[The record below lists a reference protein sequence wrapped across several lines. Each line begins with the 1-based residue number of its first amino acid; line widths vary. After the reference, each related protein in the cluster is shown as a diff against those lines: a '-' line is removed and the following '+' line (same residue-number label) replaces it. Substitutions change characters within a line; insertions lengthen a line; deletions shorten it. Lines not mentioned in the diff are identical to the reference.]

1 MPGLNSLHVLVV
13 DDNPHMRSIV
23 VAILRGVGIGIVK
36 EASDGADAMEVM
48 RAGVPD
54 IVIVDLNMFPIDGLE
69 FTQMIRTA
77 VDSPFPFVPIIM
89 MTGHTERTKVT
100 AARDSGVNWWP
111 SPSLRKP
118 CSTASSPS
126 SIALGRSSKRRPI
139 PGHVVVEAL
148 AAKTMLAS
156 FVVSRTIKQRTHKL
170 TNRKKKQHERG
181 DPCRADCAKFP
192 SSAENGWSSF
202 AHADA

>member
-1 MPGLNSLHVLVV
+1 
-13 DDNPHMRSIV
+13 MRSIV

-100 AARDSGVNWWP
+100 AARDSGVNE
-111 SPSLRKP
+111 LVAKP
-118 CSTASSPS
+118 IS
-126 SIALGRSSKRRPI
+126 
-139 PGHVVVEAL
+139 
-148 AAKTMLAS
+148 AKTLLDRIVAVIDRPRS
-156 FVVSRTIKQRTHKL
+156 FVKTATY
-170 TNRKKKQHERG
+170 TG
-181 DPCRADCAKFP
+181 PCRRRGTSGKDYVGKLRRKSDNQEKNAQTNEPKEETA
-192 SSAENGWSSF
+192 
-202 AHADA
+202 

>member
-1 MPGLNSLHVLVV
+1 MAGLNSLHVLVV

-77 VDSPFPFVPIIM
+77 EDSPFPFVPIIM

-100 AARDSGVNWWP
+100 AARDSGVNE
-111 SPSLRKP
+111 LVAKP
-118 CSTASSPS
+118 IS
-126 SIALGRSSKRRPI
+126 
-139 PGHVVVEAL
+139 
-148 AAKTMLAS
+148 AKTLLDRIVAVIDRPRS
-156 FVVSRTIKQRTHKL
+156 FVKTSTYT
-170 TNRKKKQHERG
+170 G
-181 DPCRADCAKFP
+181 PCRRRGGGAGKDYGGTLRRKSDNKAKADQSNESKEETA
-192 SSAENGWSSF
+192 
-202 AHADA
+202 